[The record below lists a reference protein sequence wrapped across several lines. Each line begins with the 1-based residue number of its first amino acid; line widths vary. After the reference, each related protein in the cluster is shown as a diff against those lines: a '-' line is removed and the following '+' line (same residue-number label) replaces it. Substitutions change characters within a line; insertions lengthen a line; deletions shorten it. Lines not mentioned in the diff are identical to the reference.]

1 MVRFMITRP
10 FLGILL
16 VTLTVNL
23 LLTWVLIDRKQ
34 QVNRV
39 KLESIARSQR
49 DNLHN
54 ELLRLVFKI
63 ETLSALVL
71 DSQGRIEEFERVA
84 AALRDDNTIQAFA
97 LAPGGTVSAV
107 FPISPANN
115 MLIGQNMLAGPLAAT
130 RF

>member
-1 MVRFMITRP
+1 MVRFMTTRP
-10 FLGILL
+10 FFGILL
-16 VTLTVNL
+16 VTLAINL

-63 ETLSALVL
+63 ETLSALVV
-71 DSQGRIEEFERVA
+71 DSHGRIEEFDLSLLPGRAGSRRVRYEGS
-84 AALRDDNTIQAFA
+84 LYDHRHRQILQRRQGLWFHRPRRR
-97 LAPGGTVSAV
+97 LG
-107 FPISPANN
+107 
-115 MLIGQNMLAGPLAAT
+115 
-130 RF
+130 

>member
-1 MVRFMITRP
+1 MVRFMTTRP
-10 FLGILL
+10 FFGILL
-16 VTLTVNL
+16 VTLAINL

-54 ELLRLVFKI
+54 ELLRLVYKV

-71 DSQGRIEEFERVA
+71 DSHGRIEEFERVA
-84 AALRDDNTIQAFA
+84 AALRDEQWCNARRLLHPTIFSSA
-97 LAPGGTVSAV
+97 LHADTRS
-107 FPISPANN
+107 
-115 MLIGQNMLAGPLAAT
+115 AAT
-130 RF
+130 RRV